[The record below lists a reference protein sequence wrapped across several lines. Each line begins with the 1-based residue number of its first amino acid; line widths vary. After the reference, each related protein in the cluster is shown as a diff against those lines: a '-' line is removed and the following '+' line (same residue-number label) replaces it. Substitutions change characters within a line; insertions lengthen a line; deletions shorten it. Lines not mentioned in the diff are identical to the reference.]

1 MSSIDER
8 VVQMRF
14 DNQQFEQGAKQS
26 MGTLD
31 KLKNAL
37 TFGKASKELQDFQNQ
52 SNRFNLGGIS
62 NALSTVS
69 VSFSNFEIMGLRV
82 LSNIADSAYR
92 TGTRLV
98 KSLSVDNISAGWKK
112 FEDKTTSVAT
122 LISQGYDMKT
132 VEEQLSRL
140 NWFTDETSY
149 NFTDMVSN
157 ISKFTATGKNLEE
170 SVNAMEGI
178 ATWASLSGQNAAK
191 ASSAMYQLSQAMS
204 AGVMRKED
212 YKSIQNV
219 SMDTQEFRKHALDA
233 GVALG
238 TLKKNADGTY
248 QSIVKGIGK
257 VKSFNINQFADHLT
271 QDAWF
276 TSDVMMKVFGE
287 YGAAV
292 DQLYE
297 YTKEHG
303 GTASDAIEALGD
315 KVDAFGLKAFE
326 SAQEARTFTDVL
338 DSVKD
343 AVSTGWMNTFELIF
357 GNYEEA
363 KALWTDLAN
372 ELYDV
377 FAAGAEERNALLKG
391 WKEDGGR
398 TKLVESFWNAW
409 NGVMNVISMVKESF
423 REIFPAT
430 TVENL
435 KAITDK
441 IHELTDSFNN
451 LFRLPDNY
459 KDILKFGT
467 DESKD
472 TINTISKRISNLD
485 KTLRG
490 IFSLID
496 IVKMGFSA
504 IAQLGIRL
512 IKSLLPVGD
521 SLLDISGSFGDW
533 AINLRDTIKET
544 GFFEDI
550 IETLG
555 PIIDKAGSVIIWV
568 INGIKKAFSAVRG
581 IFKPFNEEVTETA
594 DTVQE
599 KWSPLTSV
607 VGFISKLFT
616 RLGQIFTGLQP
627 VFEAVGKALGTAW
640 DNLHEKIMG
649 GLANFDASK
658 GLNLVNG
665 GLFAVLLAAL
675 TNFTKKLKN
684 IVPSIDPKKG
694 LVGTLVDAI
703 KEIKSAFLGGGGGEE
718 KDFSDGLVKMAIA
731 IGILAGSLFLVSTID
746 TGKLTGSILAIGSLI
761 VMLEKMVE
769 KMSMLNSSSSIDASK
784 GGGIFGKI
792 FGFFSQKTSAQTD
805 LLKTAGAIV
814 AMSIA
819 IGVLAGA
826 VFALSKLPFKS
837 LAKGLIGVGAL
848 LAMITAVAWAMS
860 KMEGRL
866 VKGAGGLILV
876 AVAVRVLVGAVAKL
890 GEMEVDKMVNGLIG
904 VGALLAELAIFSIFA
919 DKINLRTG
927 VALIALA
934 ASLLIIADAVKA
946 FGSMDAS
953 EGGELAVGLSAIAA
967 ILMGFV
973 VFSQTVKSRGIL
985 KSAVAL
991 MIMAASLHV
1000 IGAAIKSLGKLDD
1013 DTITRGAGGLAGA
1026 LLAIALTA
1034 TVLGS
1039 IKGTG
1044 KAAISIVLISGALLI
1059 LAAAFK
1065 VMASIPYTSL
1075 VKVLLGFAGA
1085 MVVIGVAA
1093 AVLGPLTLSILGLSA
1108 ALLGIG
1114 AGIMLAGLGLSALSA
1129 GILALGGSLLI
1140 AGPMMVNGIATTILA
1155 VLNACWV
1162 LIPKFVEV
1170 GLSVILNI
1178 CTGIYNMLPEIVTV
1192 AVLIV
1197 LKFLLTLGQLIPL
1210 IVMVGIQFIVSFIN
1224 GMALAIRDNSE
1235 SIVMA
1240 VGNLLSSIVYAVMT
1254 AVQLIAEQIPLI
1266 GGWVSDGIQG
1276 IKNSIDD
1283 TFSEEEMAK
1292 ITERGM
1298 NGAANGIKAAEASVG
1313 EATSG
1318 LGSFSIEE
1326 FLGQI
1331 PIFQGAAEDFSIS
1344 GVDAMLGTE
1353 TDWTEAGELLGLD
1366 GIDGAQQADLK
1377 GAFATIAEDGSAG
1390 FVNAMAGKE
1399 DDAYTAAYNYT
1410 QAAVRGGRAGMKE
1423 RSPSRAFF
1431 EIGEYGDEG
1440 FIGGLLN
1447 LKDRV
1452 GDTAAGV
1459 GEFAVNSLSKTFGN
1473 IKDLIMGDLDGTISP
1488 RITPIMDLSNVQ
1500 NGANAINGMFGNRS
1514 MLLAATNG
1522 MQFENNRLAHMNA
1535 IEATTTNADVVAA
1548 LGLLRGDVNNLND
1561 SFSNT
1566 AVVLDSGALVGATAK
1581 QMDNALGRFKVL
1593 KGRGI

>member
-37 TFGKASKELQDFQNQ
+37 TFGKASEELQDFQNQ

-62 NALSTVS
+62 DALSTVS

-98 KSLSVDNISAGWKK
+98 KSLSVDNIASGWKK

-122 LISQGYDMKT
+122 LIAQGYKMDE
-132 VEEQLSRL
+132 VDEQLNRL

-149 NFTDMVSN
+149 NFVDMVSS
-157 ISKFTATGKNLEE
+157 IGKFTASGKGLTE

-178 ATWASLSGQNAAK
+178 ATWASLSGQNAAT
-191 ASSAMYQLSQAMS
+191 ASRAMYQLSQAMG

-212 YKSIQNV
+212 YKSIQNM
-219 SMDTQEFRKHALDA
+219 SMDTDEFRQHALDA

-248 QSIVKGIGK
+248 KSIVKGAGK
-257 VKSFNINQFADHLT
+257 VESFTKSQFAEHLT
-271 QDAWF
+271 QDLWF
-276 TSDVMMKVFGE
+276 NDKVMMKVFGD

-292 DQLYE
+292 DQIYE
-297 YTKEHG
+297 YTEKHG
-303 GTASDAIEALGD
+303 VTASEAIEALGD
-315 KVDAFGLKAFE
+315 KVDAFGLKAFR
-326 SAQEARTFTDVL
+326 SAQEARTFTDVI

-343 AVSTGWMNTFELIF
+343 AVSTGWMQTFELIF

-363 KALWTDLAN
+363 KKLWTDLAN

-377 FAAGAEERNALLKG
+377 FAEGGNARNELLEG
-391 WKEDGGR
+391 WKELGGR
-398 TKLVESFWNAW
+398 TKLVEAFWNAW
-409 NGVMNVISMVKESF
+409 NGVREILSLVKYEF
-423 REIFPAT
+423 EEIFPPMTADRLFQIT
-430 TVENL
+430 ESVQNITEQFSLAFDMIESGKKIQEMLKDGLITVEQ
-435 KAITDK
+435 ASEMTDK
-441 IHELTDSFNN
+441 VTTRVAN
-451 LFRLPDNY
+451 LSRTVRGVFSIL
-459 KDILKFGT
+459 DIIKQGLGA
-467 DESKD
+467 
-472 TINTISKRISNLD
+472 
-485 KTLRG
+485 
-490 IFSLID
+490 
-496 IVKMGFSA
+496 V
-504 IAQLGIRL
+504 AQLGVRL
-512 IKSLLPVGD
+512 LKSLLPVGD
-521 SLLDISGSFGDW
+521 SILDITGSAGKW
-533 AINLRDTIKET
+533 AESLHDA
-544 GFFEDI
+544 I
-550 IETLG
+550 IEGDYFGKMVDKLG
-555 PIIDKAGSVIIWV
+555 PYVDKTGSVIIWV
-568 INGIKKAFSAVRG
+568 INKLKDAFTAVKG
-581 IFKPFNEEVTETA
+581 IFKPFNEEVIETSEV
-594 DTVQE
+594 VQE
-599 KWSPLTSV
+599 QWSPIGAIV
-607 VGFISKLFT
+607 DVIKKAFD
-616 RLGQIFTGLQP
+616 RLGQVFTSLGP
-627 VFEAVGKALGTAW
+627 VIKRVGEWLSKAWDSIHNGIMNMTAALGT
-640 DNLHEKIMG
+640 DN
-649 GLANFDASK
+649 GLDI
-658 GLNLVNG
+658 VNSG
-665 GLFAVLLAAL
+665 IFGAIVIGL
-675 TNFTKKLKN
+675 TNFLYRIKRVN
-684 IVPSIDPKKG
+684 MQGIMDEV
-694 LVGTLVDAI
+694 VDALDELYYTI
-703 KEIKSAFLGGGGGEE
+703 GKVGDSTAFVEI
-718 KDFSDGLVKMAIA
+718 AIA
-731 IGILAGSLFLVSTID
+731 IGVLAGSLVLLSTVD
-746 TGKLTGSILAIGSLI
+746 TGKLVTSVMAIGAL
-761 VMLEKMVE
+761 MLMLKKITLDMA
-769 KMSMLNSSSSIDASK
+769 SLNSK
-784 GGGIFGKI
+784 MTKTGHRE
-792 FGFFSQKTSAQTD
+792 GFFGNFLHSFSTKYTSSTN
-805 LLKTAGAIV
+805 LTKTATGMILIAV
-814 AMSIA
+814 A

-826 VFALSKLPFKS
+826 VTKLAKVPWTS
-837 LAKGLIGVGAL
+837 MIKGLIGVGAL
-848 LAMITAVAWAMS
+848 LAMITVVAKVMS

-866 VKGAGGLILV
+866 VKGAAGLIFV
-876 AVAVRVLVGAVAKL
+876 GAAVRVLVGAVAKL
-890 GEMEVDKMVNGLIG
+890 GEMDVDKMTNGLIG
-904 VGALLAELAIFSIFA
+904 VGALLLELGLFSVFA

-927 VALIALA
+927 IALIALA
-934 ASLLIIADAVKA
+934 ASLLIIAQAVKA

-953 EGGELAVGLSAIAA
+953 EGGELAVGLSAIGA

-973 VFSQTVKSRGIL
+973 VFSQTVKSKGIL

-1000 IGAAIKSLGKLDD
+1000 IGAAIKSLGALDE

-1114 AGIMLAGLGLSALSA
+1114 AGILLAGLGLSALSA
-1129 GILALGGSLLI
+1129 GIMALGASLLI
-1140 AGPMMVNGIATTILA
+1140 AGPMLVNGIATTILA
-1155 VLNACWV
+1155 ILNACWV
-1162 LIPKFVEV
+1162 LIPKFIEV
-1170 GLSVILNI
+1170 GLSIIMNLLF
-1178 CTGIYNMLPEIVTV
+1178 GIYSKLPEIVTV

-1197 LKFLLTLGQLIPL
+1197 LKFLLTLSQLIPL
-1210 IVMVGIQFIVSFIN
+1210 IVMVGIQFIVNFIN
-1224 GMALAIRDNSE
+1224 GMSLAIRDNSE
-1235 SIVMA
+1235 SIMMA
-1240 VGNLLSSIVYAVMT
+1240 VGNLLSSIVYAVFT
-1254 AVQLIAEQIPLI
+1254 AVQMIAEQIPLI

-1410 QAAVRGGRAGMKE
+1410 QAAVRGGKAGMKE

-1440 FIGGLLN
+1440 FINGLLSM
-1447 LKDRV
+1447 KDDV
-1452 GDTAAGV
+1452 GITAKGLGEHTVDSLAGTLNHV
-1459 GEFAVNSLSKTFGN
+1459 S
-1473 IKDLIMGDLDGTISP
+1473 DLIMTNLDDSINP
-1488 RITPIMDLSNVQ
+1488 RITPVLDLSNIQ
-1500 NGANAINGMFGNRS
+1500 NGANAINGLFGLRS
-1514 MLLAATNG
+1514 MQLATANG
-1522 MQFENNRLAHMNA
+1522 AQFEAARLSKLNA